1 MKISL
6 YWFKSKLC
14 TTEEKN
20 SEFRNIGTETIQ
32 NKGQGE
38 KPLKKNYQKEGTAS
52 VFKEMIPRNFPN
64 CKK

>member
-38 KPLKKNYQKEGTAS
+38 KPLKK
-52 VFKEMIPRNFPN
+52 IIR
-64 CKK
+64 KKGQHQFLKK